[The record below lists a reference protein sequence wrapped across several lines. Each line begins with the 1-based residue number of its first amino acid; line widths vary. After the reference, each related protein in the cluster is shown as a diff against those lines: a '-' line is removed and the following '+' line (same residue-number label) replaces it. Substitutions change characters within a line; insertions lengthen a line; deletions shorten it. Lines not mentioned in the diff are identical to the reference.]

1 MTPEQKFLV
10 RESWA
15 KIVPIKETAAK
26 LFYDRLFE
34 VYPEVKPHF
43 NGDMAEQGTKL
54 MVMLNTAVMGLDN
67 IAALVTPLKAMGARH
82 QEYGVADEDYDK
94 VGEALL
100 WTLEKGLGDAFTGE
114 VKDAWAEVY
123 TVVADTMKAGT
134 H

>member
-1 MTPEQKFLV
+1 MTPEQKVLV

-15 KIVPIKETAAK
+15 KVVPIKETAAK

-43 NGDMAEQGTKL
+43 KGDMAEQGAKL

-67 IAALVTPLKAMGARH
+67 LEALVAPLKAMGARH
-82 QEYGVADEDYDK
+82 QDYGVADQDYDK

-100 WTLEKGLGDAFTGE
+100 WTLEQGLGDGFTGE

-123 TVVADTMKAGT
+123 TVVAETMKAGT